1 MSYASEQ
8 AEIDA
13 ILAKAEEKNKAE
25 EAKAKP
31 KQGEALV
38 AEAKFLKKWAKGKPI
53 VRQTSGSTFWAAGKW
68 MTKLAYPTVDALVA
82 AGLAELQ
89 GDSKQ
94 GGARLIM
101 K

>member
-8 AEIDA
+8 AEIEA
-13 ILAKAEEKNKAE
+13 ILGRAEAENKAE
-25 EAKAKP
+25 EAKTKA
-31 KQGEALV
+31 KQGDALV

-53 VRQTSGSTFWAAGKW
+53 VRQSAGSTFWAAGKW
-68 MTKLAYPTVDALVA
+68 MTKLAFPTVDALVA
-82 AGLAELQ
+82 AGLADLQ

-94 GGARLIM
+94 AGARLVM